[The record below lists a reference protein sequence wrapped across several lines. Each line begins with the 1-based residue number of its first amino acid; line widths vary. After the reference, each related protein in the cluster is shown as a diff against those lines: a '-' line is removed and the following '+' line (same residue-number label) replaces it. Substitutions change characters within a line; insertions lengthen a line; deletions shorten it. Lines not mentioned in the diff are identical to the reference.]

1 MNWKSKT
8 VLSAPTNLTI
18 SGTTLTWKHATASR
32 FTLYVYPKDI
42 TLDAAKANPI
52 YLQRVVYGKSF
63 DISGIDTNANHIAVC
78 AYDRFGVEHAA
89 AIYTEQPEEP
99 NPSDSTATQI
109 TWQLNGG
116 VIENIPAP
124 APTQEQLWAEF
135 KVDANITMLDSLST
149 IKKKDRPMNVICGSL
164 EADNVTTVYALS
176 KWSWLKSYIQDVQ
189 HAQVGEIIVGID
201 GTTRTVAEL
210 NDDINATNT
219 TSTQWRYSTA
229 AFFVQMQYDKWPA
242 TADFSSAGKPS
253 VWGKVYQQTHTTNVL
268 PKLVYTTYVLPTP
281 THPQGY
287 TFLGWSTNA
296 EGSEFIT
303 EIDETFEGT
312 LYAIW
317 KQQGGVGT
325 SIDNVEIDSE
335 NTQMYDLLG
344 RPVGQNYKGIV
355 IQNGKKYLLK

>member
-1 MNWKSKT
+1 MNT
-8 VLSAPTNLTI
+8 ICLSL
-18 SGTTLTWKHATASR
+18 L
-32 FTLYVYPKDI
+32 
-42 TLDAAKANPI
+42 
-52 YLQRVVYGKSF
+52 
-63 DISGIDTNANHIAVC
+63 
-78 AYDRFGVEHAA
+78 
-89 AIYTEQPEEP
+89 
-99 NPSDSTATQI
+99 
-109 TWQLNGG
+109 
-116 VIENIPAP
+116 
-124 APTQEQLWAEF
+124 
-135 KVDANITMLDSLST
+135 
-149 IKKKDRPMNVICGSL
+149 
-164 EADNVTTVYALS
+164 ADNVTTVYALS

-201 GTTRTVAEL
+201 GITRTVPEL

-229 AFFVQMQYDKWPA
+229 AFFVQMQYDQYPA
-242 TADFSSAGKPS
+242 TADFSTAGQAS